1 MKGKKRKKRHTGLLM
16 FTAFLAVAAVVLFAG
31 RDMIVKKVKTKV
43 ATEVGKKMLEE
54 QIGKSINVGGQEI
67 DVSEIV
73 NQMEEQDVEKVTEIA
88 EKYISKDN
96 IKQAADMAA
105 RGDVEGLRGLAE
117 GQITEEDKNELQELY
132 NKYKDQIQ
140 NYAP

>member
-1 MKGKKRKKRHTGLLM
+1 MKGKKQKKRHTGLLM

-105 RGDVEGLRGLAE
+105 SGDVEGLRGLAE

-140 NYAP
+140 NYVP

>member
-1 MKGKKRKKRHTGLLM
+1 MKGKKRKKRHAGLLM

-105 RGDVEGLRGLAE
+105 SGDVEGLRGLAE

>member
-1 MKGKKRKKRHTGLLM
+1 M

-105 RGDVEGLRGLAE
+105 SGDVEGLRGLAE

>member
-1 MKGKKRKKRHTGLLM
+1 MKGKKRKKRHTGLLL

-43 ATEVGKKMLEE
+43 TTEVGKKMLEE
-54 QIGKSINVGGQEI
+54 QIGKNINVGGQEI
-67 DVSEIV
+67 NVSEIV

-96 IKQAADMAA
+96 IKQAADMAVS
-105 RGDVEGLRGLAE
+105 GDVEGLRGLAE

-140 NYAP
+140 NYVP

>member
-1 MKGKKRKKRHTGLLM
+1 MKKKKRKRRHTGLFL
-16 FTAFLAVAAVVLFAG
+16 FTAVLTVAAVVLFVG
-31 RDMIVKKVKTKV
+31 RHAIVQEIKTKV

-67 DVSEIV
+67 NVSDIV

-96 IKQAADMAA
+96 IKQAADLAA
-105 RGDVEGLRGLAE
+105 SGDVEGLRGLAE

-140 NYAP
+140 NYVP

>member
-105 RGDVEGLRGLAE
+105 SGDVEGLRGLAE